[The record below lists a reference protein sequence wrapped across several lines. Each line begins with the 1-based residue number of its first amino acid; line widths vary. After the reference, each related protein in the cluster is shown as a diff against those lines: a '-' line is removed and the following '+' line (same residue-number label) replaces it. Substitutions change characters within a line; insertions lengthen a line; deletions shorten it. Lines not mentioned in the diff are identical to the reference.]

1 MHGEKM
7 TDNMRVIALLPFRN
21 EAHVLPSYLSSV
33 VPLVEK
39 IIAIDDGSTD
49 NSVEIMK
56 KAGADV
62 YFWEKE
68 RMKYGWA
75 ELGIR
80 QRLLELGREA
90 GGTHFIVLDADE
102 TFTRPFLRVAQK
114 VMNQLEPG
122 QRILMQWLAM
132 WKSVDHYRDDQ
143 SVWSNNFKD
152 FIFRDDG
159 KIEYPKIWMHTPR
172 TPGPFANKET
182 DLTLNPKYGAVM
194 HFQFSNWDT
203 FQIKQCWFRMS
214 ELIKDPGTS
223 VAINGKYQ
231 ITLDDE
237 NAIVVSMPSDWKE
250 GIALPSVSYT
260 ESVDNFWRLKEIEK
274 WFETHGVEFFKDLNI
289 WHVPQIRQVA
299 KKYGK

>member
-1 MHGEKM
+1 M
-7 TDNMRVIALLPFRN
+7 TENMRIMALLPFRN
-21 EAHVLPSYLSSV
+21 EAHVLPSYLSTV

-49 NSVEIMK
+49 NSANLMR

-62 YFWEKE
+62 YSWNEE
-68 RMKYGWA
+68 RMKFGWA

-102 TFTRPFLRVAQK
+102 TFTRPFIK
-114 VMNQLEPG
+114 VSSKVLQQLEPG

-132 WKSVDHYRDDQ
+132 WKSVDHYRDDS
-143 SVWSNNFKD
+143 SVWSNNYKD

-159 KIEYPKIWMHTPR
+159 QSNYPEIWMHTPR
-172 TPGPFANKET
+172 TPGRFANHDQ

-203 FQIKQCWFRMS
+203 FQIKQCWCRMS
-214 ELIKDPGTS
+214 EYIKDPGS
-223 VAINGKYQ
+223 AQNINNKYK
-231 ITLDDE
+231 ITLDGD
-237 NAIVVSMPSDWKE
+237 AVVTPLPDDWKE
-250 GIALPSVSYT
+250 GVKFPEVSYQDDI
-260 ESVDNFWRLKEIEK
+260 SSFWRLKEIEN
-274 WFETHGVEFFKDLNI
+274 WFEVHGVEFFRKLEI
-289 WHVPQIRQVA
+289 WHVPQIREAA
-299 KKYGK
+299 KHYEK